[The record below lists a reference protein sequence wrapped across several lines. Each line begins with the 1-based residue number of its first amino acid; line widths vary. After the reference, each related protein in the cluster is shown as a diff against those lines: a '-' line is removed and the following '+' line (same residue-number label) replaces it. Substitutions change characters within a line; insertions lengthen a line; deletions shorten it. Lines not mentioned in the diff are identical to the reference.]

1 MNTQLEKLLTQYN
14 LSQKDQYEIRQI
26 YALLPKYKQHNLL
39 QNFWNLAS
47 RLVQIEEEIREEREI
62 LVWDKVENIKNII
75 LHNREKRVKNHIE
88 QLKNEL

>member
-14 LSQKDQYEIRQI
+14 LSQKDQYDIKQI
-26 YALLPKYKQHNLL
+26 YALLPMHKQNNLL

-47 RLVQIEEEIREEREI
+47 RLIKIEEEIREEREI

-88 QLKNEL
+88 QLKSEL

>member
-1 MNTQLEKLLTQYN
+1 
-14 LSQKDQYEIRQI
+14 
-26 YALLPKYKQHNLL
+26 LLPMHKQNNLL

-47 RLVQIEEEIREEREI
+47 RLIKIEEEIREEREI

-88 QLKNEL
+88 QLKSEL